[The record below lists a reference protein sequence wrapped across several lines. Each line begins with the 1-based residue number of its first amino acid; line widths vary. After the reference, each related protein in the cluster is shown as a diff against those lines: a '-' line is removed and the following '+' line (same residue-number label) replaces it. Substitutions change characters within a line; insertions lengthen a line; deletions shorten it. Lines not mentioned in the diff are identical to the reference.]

1 MEVPKAPPADV
12 PTARAG
18 TAAATGQ
25 GSRSAVN
32 IEPLSDRADIRPLD
46 MSGALQI
53 LLAEVRA
60 ALDLPPETAIAAAAA
75 AQGPA
80 RGVREL
86 VEMLLQVL
94 PSDASDAAAW
104 TAALVRVEASMRSSI
119 ERAVDVVSQWQD
131 VPSAVVD
138 AVKEARTMFFSALAD
153 DAPNPLWLRPEWLG
167 LAPRVHRFRRR
178 RRNSRRRLIDPDYAP
193 GSLDEAEE
201 FRR

>member
-1 MEVPKAPPADV
+1 LSPETVI
-12 PTARAG
+12 
-18 TAAATGQ
+18 AAT
-25 GSRSAVN
+25 
-32 IEPLSDRADIRPLD
+32 
-46 MSGALQI
+46 
-53 LLAEVRA
+53 
-60 ALDLPPETAIAAAAA
+60 AA

-80 RGVREL
+80 QSVREL

-94 PSDASDAAAW
+94 PADASDAAAW
-104 TAALVRVEASMRSSI
+104 TAALLRVEASMRSSI
-119 ERAVDVVSQWQD
+119 ERAIDIVSQWHD
-131 VPSAVVD
+131 VPPAVVD

-178 RRNSRRRLIDPDYAP
+178 RRNARRRLIDPDYAP